1 MVEMAA
7 VRATAEGTAG
17 MAVAA
22 ATAAIP
28 VEGTATAEGTGET
41 AVAATAAATAGT
53 AAGTAGI

>member
-1 MVEMAA
+1 M

-28 VEGTATAEGTGET
+28 VEGTATAEGTGVAGT
-41 AVAATAAATAGT
+41 AAATVATAGT